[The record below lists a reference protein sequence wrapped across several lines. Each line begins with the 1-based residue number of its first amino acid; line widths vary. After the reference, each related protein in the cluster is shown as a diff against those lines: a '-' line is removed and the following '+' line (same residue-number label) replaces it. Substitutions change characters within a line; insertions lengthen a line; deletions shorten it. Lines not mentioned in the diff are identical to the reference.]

1 MSAFIVHPEHINVL
15 IWAGQHHLRGGA
27 RLRWVFGNPTDLAEL
42 TAENATSVGRMLL
55 EENTASVNHLHR
67 KHHDINTSYTYH
79 QPRHTGWSLPELLNA
94 LHCYQHQAGE
104 HPSWETGQAHAFCQ
118 ALQHRLIHLLPG
130 YADAPWAIT
139 DTSVPAAHRQR

>member
-1 MSAFIVHPEHINVL
+1 MSAFIIHPEHINVL
-15 IWAGQHHLRGGA
+15 IWAGLHHLRGGW
-27 RLRWVFGNPTDLAEL
+27 LFGNPTDVAEL

-67 KHHDINTSYTYH
+67 EHHDINTSYTYR
-79 QPRHTGWSLPELLNA
+79 QPSHTGWSLPELLNA
-94 LHCYQHQAGE
+94 LHCYQLQAGE
-104 HPSWETGQAHAFCQ
+104 HPGWETGQGHAFCQ
-118 ALQHRLIHLLPG
+118 ALQQRLIHLLPG